1 MSVTLRRKMFK
12 LGGEVSKTH
21 GVGITSNLN
30 YNKGGKVAP
39 IGSDVYP
46 KVQGPDGQMR
56 EAHFGGMFL
65 APAGAILRS
74 GAGLLSRGLGRFGM
88 SPKFLTN
95 FGSKGGVKDFVLKS
109 STGSTRPSAKQLARM
124 TPEEIA
130 RTVGKFGFGPT
141 GRGAQ
146 ALRAAQLALAPTGI
160 AGTAAGLGTAAA
172 QRAGLINP
180 IEADD
185 APFTKFGKLTAQGL
199 ADFNLANALSMGIQ
213 KGMGVEDAK
222 SFYELVA
229 GGPKVETLEEIKTM
243 QQDEQEGMKT
253 MTDKA
258 NARAAEIYK
267 MLGGGQQNKFLIAS
281 KALAEATPFVA
292 EGEYGKA
299 AAAAGAA
306 LADSGEE
313 DKKIAQ
319 EAALM
324 TIDEIKQEEQLKQ
337 SVVAEL
343 MGQGEVETAV
353 EAERAYEAG
362 KQIGSL
368 SGINRLPL
376 KSDGKHDTALTQ
388 TGVVYTDL
396 TNVSGFL
403 FIAYNSDE
411 QPLKTN
417 DYQAALNHSRE

>member
-30 YNKGGKVAP
+30 YNKGGKVDP
-39 IGSDVYP
+39 RPPGVMR
-46 KVQGPDGQMR
+46 GPDGQIR
-56 EAHFGGMFL
+56 EAHNPLLAGLVGPGMAL
-65 APAGAILRS
+65 ARS
-74 GAGLLSRGLGRFGM
+74 GAGLLSRGLGRF
-88 SPKFLTN
+88 SPQFLKN
-95 FGSKGGVKDFVLKS
+95 FGSKGGVKDFVMKGGRKVYDRSRMDLP
-109 STGSTRPSAKQLARM
+109 PSRRVRLAAPSRA
-124 TPEEIA
+124 TQAA
-130 RTVGKFGFGPT
+130 RI
-141 GRGAQ
+141 
-146 ALRAAQLALAPTGI
+146 AQLALAPTGI

-172 QRAGLINP
+172 QRAGFINP
-180 IEADD
+180 IEPDD
-185 APFTKFGKLTAQGL
+185 SPFTKAGKFTAQSL
-199 ADFNLANALSMGIQ
+199 ADFNIANALSMGIQ

-281 KALAEATPFVA
+281 KALADATPFVA

-306 LADSGEE
+306 LAESGEE

-337 SVVAEL
+337 GVVAEL
-343 MGQGEVETAV
+343 MGRGEVETAV

>member
-46 KVQGPDGQMR
+46 KVKGPDGKMR

-65 APAGAILRS
+65 GPGMAILRS
-74 GAGLLSRGLGRFGM
+74 GAGLLSKGLGGRL
-88 SPKFLTN
+88 KFLKN
-95 FGSKGGVKDFVLKS
+95 FSDKGPGITSFVRGDPTIK
-109 STGSTRPSAKQLARM
+109 RM
-124 TPEEIA
+124 
-130 RTVGKFGFGPT
+130 VGKSGTSRDIITRAPST
-141 GRGAQ
+141 TRAAQ
-146 ALRAAQLALAPTGI
+146 AARAAQLALVPTGI

-172 QRAGLINP
+172 QRAGFINP

-185 APFTKFGKLTAQGL
+185 APFTKFGKFTAQSL

-213 KGMGVEDAK
+213 KGMGVDDAK

-229 GGPKVETLEEIKTM
+229 GGPKVETLEQIKDM
-243 QQDEQEGMKT
+243 QQDEQQGMQQ

-306 LADSGEE
+306 LAESGEE